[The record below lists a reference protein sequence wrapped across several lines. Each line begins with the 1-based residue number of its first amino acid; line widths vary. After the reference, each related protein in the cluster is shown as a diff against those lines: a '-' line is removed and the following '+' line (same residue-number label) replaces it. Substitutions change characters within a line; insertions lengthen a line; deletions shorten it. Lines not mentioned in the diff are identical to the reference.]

1 VECRTSH
8 QLAYARVGRH
18 YRHRLVPGLRITDV
32 ARKLNT
38 RYWALARVAGTG
50 LNHFIC
56 SADAVPGLHH
66 LPDKDEMRGVP
77 PADALRAV
85 QLLWNEMSN
94 PGGTFPVTHDT
105 YLKLFQ
111 LSGADLSHRW
121 DTILFDEA
129 QDANPVTTAL
139 VLGQKCRVVLV
150 GDCYQQIYRFRG
162 ANNALS
168 HPALKNADRLW
179 LTQSFRFGPA
189 VARMANLLLQRE
201 GETRE
206 VKGCGGD
213 DEVLLK
219 CHAREHL
226 QGHYTVLSR

>member
-1 VECRTSH
+1 
-8 QLAYARVGRH
+8 
-18 YRHRLVPGLRITDV
+18 
-32 ARKLNT
+32 
-38 RYWALARVAGTG
+38 
-50 LNHFIC
+50 
-56 SADAVPGLHH
+56 
-66 LPDKDEMRGVP
+66 EMRGVP

-168 HPALKNADRLW
+168 
-179 LTQSFRFGPA
+179 
-189 VARMANLLLQRE
+189 
-201 GETRE
+201 
-206 VKGCGGD
+206 
-213 DEVLLK
+213 
-219 CHAREHL
+219 
-226 QGHYTVLSR
+226 

>member
-1 VECRTSH
+1 MSFNPTDEQYAIINWQGQQLVVNAFSGTGKTSTLVQFARASPDSRMLYLAYNRAIRDEAERKFPFNVECRTSH

-94 PGGTFPVTHDT
+94 PGG
-105 YLKLFQ
+105 
-111 LSGADLSHRW
+111 R
-121 DTILFDEA
+121 
-129 QDANPVTTAL
+129 
-139 VLGQKCRVVLV
+139 
-150 GDCYQQIYRFRG
+150 
-162 ANNALS
+162 
-168 HPALKNADRLW
+168 
-179 LTQSFRFGPA
+179 
-189 VARMANLLLQRE
+189 
-201 GETRE
+201 
-206 VKGCGGD
+206 
-213 DEVLLK
+213 
-219 CHAREHL
+219 
-226 QGHYTVLSR
+226 SR